1 LRLLLGQALRV
12 NGQLAASASEL
23 RRLLAVAPDHREAA
37 LTLAFCLRDHGR
49 IQAAAQVI
57 LDWFRRAPRADAETL
72 AFARFLAELRAFAT
86 AREVLEQPAER
97 SAQAAAATELAEAY
111 RDQMRQDDEPST
123 FYLDKNPLNLMWAD
137 VARALLPGARVLC
150 LRRDPRA
157 VALSLWSNQFAHPA
171 MAFSYDFAQIG
182 IFLRG
187 YQRLAAAMA
196 DALPANQFRSV
207 TYADLVQGGD
217 SIIAGLWHWLDL
229 DPAEALPAS
238 SQQQGVTTAS
248 VFQVREPTHQRS
260 LERWR
265 NYANLVPE
273 LAEMSD
279 GT

>member
-1 LRLLLGQALRV
+1 M
-12 NGQLAASASEL
+12 LAALPRIQPLVPEHCGAEL
-23 RRLLAVAPDHREAA
+23 LFVLGSPRAGTTLLADRLSRHRSV
-37 LTLAFCLRDHGR
+37 RNRG
-49 IQAAAQVI
+49 
-57 LDWFRRAPRADAETL
+57 ETNWL
-72 AFARFLAELRAFAT
+72 EMIAT
-86 AREVLEQPAER
+86 PWRERLP
-97 SAQAAAATELAEAY
+97 SAAAATELADAY

-150 LRRDPRA
+150 LQRDPRA
-157 VALSLWSNQFAHPA
+157 VALSLWSNQFTHPA
-171 MAFSYDFAQIG
+171 MAFSCDFAQIG

-265 NYANLVPE
+265 NYADLVPE

-279 GT
+279 SA